1 MEVIENEL
9 IERIEYFRANGK
21 LIEAQRIEERTRYD
35 LEMMQEIG
43 YCSGVENYS
52 RILAGRAPGST
63 PMTLLDY
70 FPKDFLMFIDESH
83 VTLPQIRAMSGG
95 DRKRKENLVNYGFRL
110 PSAFDNRPLFFDEF
124 EKKVNQIIYVSATP
138 SEYERTRSKQIV
150 EQLIRPTGLVDPEV
164 EVRPVTG
171 QVDDLIGEIR
181 ERTERGERVLVTTLT
196 TKMAEDLTE
205 FLNTNMIKVR
215 YIHHNVETME
225 RMEIIRDLRLG
236 LFDVLVGINLLREG
250 LDIPEV
256 SLVAILDADKE
267 GLLRSET
274 SLIQTIGRAAR
285 NASGKVIMY
294 ADTITGSMKR
304 AIDETNRRRKIQI
317 EYNEEHGI
325 TPQTIVKS
333 VRDVIEIGTHAES
346 GKKGNSR
353 KVLNRSE
360 NAAILTDEERNAL
373 IQELSAEMMT
383 AAAALD
389 FERAAYLRDKIETI
403 RIKNKDKP

>member
-1 MEVIENEL
+1 
-9 IERIEYFRANGK
+9 
-21 LIEAQRIEERTRYD
+21 
-35 LEMMQEIG
+35 
-43 YCSGVENYS
+43 
-52 RILAGRAPGST
+52 
-63 PMTLLDY
+63 
-70 FPKDFLMFIDESH
+70 
-83 VTLPQIRAMSGG
+83 
-95 DRKRKENLVNYGFRL
+95 
-110 PSAFDNRPLFFDEF
+110 
-124 EKKVNQIIYVSATP
+124 
-138 SEYERTRSKQIV
+138 
-150 EQLIRPTGLVDPEV
+150 
-164 EVRPVTG
+164 
-171 QVDDLIGEIR
+171 
-181 ERTERGERVLVTTLT
+181 
-196 TKMAEDLTE
+196 
-205 FLNTNMIKVR
+205 
-215 YIHHNVETME
+215 
-225 RMEIIRDLRLG
+225 
-236 LFDVLVGINLLREG
+236 
-250 LDIPEV
+250 
-256 SLVAILDADKE
+256 
-267 GLLRSET
+267 
-274 SLIQTIGRAAR
+274 
-285 NASGKVIMY
+285 MY